1 MTHDLDPKT
10 KNKDQRPKIGST
22 MKLLREILFP
32 LIAVVAAFLVGGII
46 VWIIGESPI
55 QTYKLLI
62 GSAFSW
68 PNGIGYTL
76 FNATPLIFTGLAVA
90 VAFRCGL
97 LNIGAEGQLYVAAF
111 ATAWVGIKFGGVA
124 ITAPGSGQ
132 VLSSPYANL
141 PMILL
146 LPLCCLVAILAG
158 AIWGGIPGVLKAR
171 FGSHEVINTI
181 MLNFIAVALLSY
193 FTQYHFKI
201 PGDAIM
207 QTAEISSRA
216 HLPTLGRFIPGLPAW
231 IPLNLSFILA
241 VLACVAVYVFL
252 WKTKWGYEMRATGA
266 NPSAAEYGG
275 ISIRKQII
283 LAMAISGALAGMVGI
298 NEVLGYRHRYYDGFS
313 ANYGFVG
320 IAVALLGRNHPVGVF
335 LAAILFAI
343 LLRGG
348 IFVDAYT
355 VNVSKDIVDMLQG
368 IVIVFVA
375 AEAMFRGPL
384 KKFSLMRRAKI

>member
-1 MTHDLDPKT
+1 
-10 KNKDQRPKIGST
+10 
-22 MKLLREILFP
+22 MKQLREIVFP
-32 LIAVVAAFLVGGII
+32 LIAVLAAFVVGGIV
-46 VWIIGESPI
+46 VWIIGDSPI
-55 QTYKLLI
+55 ETYKLLI

-111 ATAWVGIKFGGVA
+111 AAAWVGMKFGAPDPENTFVA
-124 ITAPGSGQ
+124 Q
-132 VLSSPYANL
+132 FVHL
-141 PMILL
+141 PALL
-146 LPLCCLVAILAG
+146 LVPLCCVAAIVAG
-158 AIWGGIPGVLKAR
+158 AVWGGIPGVLKAR

-181 MLNFIAVALLSY
+181 MLNFIAIALLSY
-193 FTQYHFKI
+193 FTQYRYKI
-201 PGDAIM
+201 PGDPIM
-207 QTAEISSRA
+207 ETAKVSPQA
-216 HLPTLGRFIPGLPAW
+216 HLPTLGHFVPGFPAW
-231 IPLNLSFILA
+231 IPLNLAFVLA
-241 VLACVAVYVFL
+241 LLACVFVYVFL

-283 LAMAISGALAGMVGI
+283 LAMAISGGLAGMVGI

-355 VNVSKDIVDMLQG
+355 VHVSKDIVDMLQG

-384 KKFSLMRRAKI
+384 KQFGLMKKAKV

>member
-1 MTHDLDPKT
+1 
-10 KNKDQRPKIGST
+10 
-22 MKLLREILFP
+22 MKLFHEILFP
-32 LIAVVAAFLVGGII
+32 LIAVIAAFIVGGIV
-46 VWIIGESPI
+46 VWIIGDSPI
-55 QTYKLLI
+55 ETYKLLI

-97 LNIGAEGQLYVAAF
+97 LNIGAEGQLYMAAF
-111 ATAWVGIKFGGVA
+111 ATAWVGIKFGGVV
-124 ITAPGSGQ
+124 ITDPGTGNVVST
-132 VLSSPYANL
+132 PFANL
-141 PMILL
+141 PALIL
-146 LPLCCLVAILAG
+146 LPLCCIVAIAAG
-158 AIWGGIPGVLKAR
+158 AVWGGIPGVLKAR

-193 FTQYHFKI
+193 FTQYHYKI

-207 QTAEISSRA
+207 QTAPIGA
-216 HLPTLGRFIPGLPAW
+216 QANLPALGRFLPGFPPW
-231 IPLNLSFILA
+231 IPLNFAFILA
-241 VLACVAVYVFL
+241 VLACILVYVFL

-266 NPSAAEYGG
+266 SPSAAEYGG
-275 ISIRKQII
+275 VSIRKQII
-283 LAMAISGALAGMVGI
+283 LAMAISGGLAGMVGI

-355 VNVSKDIVDMLQG
+355 IHVSKDIVDMLQG
-368 IVIVFVA
+368 IVIIFVA

-384 KKFSLMRRAKI
+384 KKFGLLKGQSVVSGQ

>member
-1 MTHDLDPKT
+1 
-10 KNKDQRPKIGST
+10 

-32 LIAVVAAFLVGGII
+32 LIAVIAAFIVGGI
-46 VWIIGESPI
+46 VVLLIGDSPI

-68 PNGIGYTL
+68 PDGVGYTL

-111 ATAWVGIKFGGVA
+111 ATAWVGIKLGGVV
-124 ITAPGSGQ
+124 IK
-132 VLSSPYANL
+132 SPAGDVVNSPIANL
-141 PMILL
+141 PAVIL
-146 LPLCCLVAILAG
+146 LPLCCIVAIVAG
-158 AIWGGIPGVLKAR
+158 AIWGGIPGILKAR

-181 MLNFIAVALLSY
+181 MLNFIAVALCSY
-193 FTQYHFKI
+193 FTQYHYKV

-207 QTAEISSRA
+207 ETAPISGGA
-216 HLPTLGRFIPGLPAW
+216 GLPTLGRFIPGLPAR
-231 IPLNLSFILA
+231 IPLNIAFILA
-241 VLACVAVYVFL
+241 LIACVLVYVFL
-252 WKTKWGYEMRATGA
+252 WKTKWGYELRATGA

-283 LAMAISGALAGMVGI
+283 LAMAISGGLAGMVGI

-348 IFVDAYT
+348 IFVDAFT
-355 VNVSKDIVDMLQG
+355 MHVSKDIVDMLQG
-368 IVIVFVA
+368 LVIVFVA
-375 AEAMFRGPL
+375 AEAIFRGPL
-384 KKFSLMRRAKI
+384 KKFGLMKRVKV

>member
-1 MTHDLDPKT
+1 
-10 KNKDQRPKIGST
+10 

-32 LIAVVAAFLVGGII
+32 VIAVLAAFVVGGI
-46 VWIIGESPI
+46 VVLIIGANPI

-68 PNGIGYTL
+68 PDGIGYTL
-76 FNATPLIFTGLAVA
+76 FYATPLIFTGLAVA

-111 ATAWVGIKFGGVA
+111 AAAWVGIEFGGIAVQ
-124 ITAPGSGQ
+124 APGGPMIN
-132 VLSSPYANL
+132 SPIANL
-141 PMILL
+141 PMLIL
-146 LPLCCLVAILAG
+146 LPLCCIAAVVAG
-158 AIWGGIPGVLKAR
+158 GIWGGIPGLLKAK

-181 MLNFIAVALLSY
+181 MLNFIAIALVSY
-193 FTQYHFKI
+193 FTQYHYKI

-207 QTAEISSRA
+207 QTAPVSGSA
-216 HLPTLGRFIPGLPAW
+216 HIARLGKFIPGLPER
-231 IPLNLSFILA
+231 IPLNLAFILA
-241 VLACVAVYVFL
+241 ILACVFVYILL
-252 WKTKWGYEMRATGA
+252 WKTKWGYEIRATGA

-275 ISIRKQII
+275 ISVRKQII

-298 NEVLGYRHRYYDGFS
+298 NEVLGYRYRYYDGFS

-355 VNVSKDIVDMLQG
+355 VHVSKDIVDMLQG
-368 IVIVFVA
+368 IIIVFVA
-375 AEAMFRGPL
+375 AEAMFRGPI
-384 KKFSLMRRAKI
+384 KKLGLMRRAKV

>member
-1 MTHDLDPKT
+1 
-10 KNKDQRPKIGST
+10 

-32 LIAVVAAFLVGGII
+32 LVAVLAAFVVGGVV
-46 VWIIGESPI
+46 VWLIGDSPI
-55 QTYKLLI
+55 ETYRLLI

-68 PNGIGYTL
+68 PDGIGYTL
-76 FNATPLIFTGLAVA
+76 FYATPLIFTGLAVA

-97 LNIGAEGQLYVAAF
+97 LNIGAEGQLYIGAF
-111 ATAWVGIKFGGVA
+111 AAAWIGIKFTGA
-124 ITAPGSGQ
+124 SGWI
-132 VLSSPYANL
+132 LL
-141 PMILL
+141 PM
-146 LPLCCLVAILAG
+146 CCLAAILAG
-158 AIWGGIPGVLKAR
+158 AFWGAIPGVLKAR

-181 MLNFIAVALLSY
+181 MLNFIAVALVSY
-193 FTQYHFKI
+193 FTQYHYKV
-201 PGDAIM
+201 PGDSIM
-207 QTAEISSRA
+207 QTTTIGPGA
-216 HLPTLGRFIPGLPAW
+216 HIARLGRFIPGLPER
-231 IPLNLSFILA
+231 IPLNLAFILA
-241 VLACVAVYVFL
+241 LICCVLVYVLL
-252 WKTKWGYEMRATGA
+252 WKTKWGYEIRATGA

-283 LAMAISGALAGMVGI
+283 LAMAISGSLAGMVGI
-298 NEVLGYRHRYYDGFS
+298 NEVLGYRYRYYDGFS

-355 VNVSKDIVDMLQG
+355 VHVSKDIVDMLQG

-375 AEAMFRGPL
+375 AEAVFRGPL
-384 KKFSLMRRAKI
+384 KKFGLMRRAKV